1 MGCWWLSRG
10 WGADGSVGGGLGAG
24 GSVGGGWGAGGS
36 VGGGVLMA
44 Q

>member
-10 WGADGSVGGGLGAG
+10 WGAD